1 MSSLIMR
8 TSPQQE
14 QGQLYNLNILGSI
27 LQSPAF
33 VAGIRIPL
41 HAYIYQCRSL
51 NNFVNIKWIWVKSLI
66 MPKSPQQQPGQLYNF
81 RYFRLAD

>member
-8 TSPQQE
+8 TSPQQQ

-33 VAGIRIPL
+33 VAGIRIPI

-51 NNFVNIKWIWVKSLI
+51 NNFVNIKLTSWGWAVPSSSQANAGFVNVCNLD
-66 MPKSPQQQPGQLYNF
+66 N
-81 RYFRLAD
+81 